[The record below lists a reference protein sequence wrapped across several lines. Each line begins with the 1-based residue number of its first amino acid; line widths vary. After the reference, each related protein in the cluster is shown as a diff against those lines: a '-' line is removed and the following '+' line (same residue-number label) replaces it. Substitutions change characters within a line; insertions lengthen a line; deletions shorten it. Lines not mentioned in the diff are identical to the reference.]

1 MSNEVKT
8 PRSVRNQK
16 TFSSFLRRVFQ
27 TLVHNWGWKLGCL
40 VVAIGLWTNLM
51 ANNKTLMRPREFTG
65 VTVSASENVRE
76 SLKSR
81 GFVVV
86 SGLEAENLSGFVLR
100 ANVPMQNYMSVT
112 ADQFN
117 PRVNLSRINSAG
129 KQKVEIITTDSSTYG
144 TKSEIVPS
152 EIEVEVEE
160 YVTRSRIPVGISYVG
175 SRSDQFYYPA
185 ATCDPLYITVA
196 GPKSL
201 VSGVARCLVDFDRSV
216 LPLTADTKKV
226 AVTSFRLVD
235 QQGEEIP
242 RDMIK
247 ITPLSSG
254 MAIDS
259 IIVEQEMYAYQQL
272 EISTEDVIIGRP
284 AEGYRVRSVSFSPAW
299 VDVAPEDPETD
310 LTGTK
315 LFAASPIDISGISLT
330 QDYRVDLSR
339 PTDAKIKHMKREI
352 TWMTV
357 EIEPI
362 PAEEPEEEQSPG
374 DPVLEEGDPLPD
386 ASDPAPAQTD
396 EAEAEEG

>member
-16 TFSSFLRRVFQ
+16 SSSPAARRV
-27 TLVHNWGWKLGCL
+27 LKAVLHNWGWKLACL
-40 VVAIGLWTNLM
+40 AVAVGLWANLM
-51 ANNKTLMRPREFTG
+51 ATNKTLLRPKEFTG
-65 VTVSASENVRE
+65 VSVTVSDTAKE

-86 SGLEAENLSGFVLR
+86 SGLEEEKLNGFTLR
-100 ANVPMQNYMSVT
+100 ADVPMQNYQAVKAES
-112 ADQFN
+112 FS
-117 PRVNLSRINSAG
+117 PRVNLNKITSAG
-129 KQKVEIITTDSSTYG
+129 VQKVPVETTPVST
-144 TKSEIVPS
+144 TSISPS

-160 YVTRSRIPVGISYVG
+160 YVTRSRIPVGISYSG

-185 ATCDPLYITVA
+185 AICDPLYITIA

-201 VSGVARCLVDFDRSV
+201 VSGVARCVVDFDRGL
-216 LPLTADTKKV
+216 LPLTPEPKKI

-235 QQGEEIP
+235 QSGEEIP
-242 RDMIK
+242 RDMIR

-272 EISTEDVIIGRP
+272 EISTEDAVVGQP
-284 AEGYRVRSVSFSPAW
+284 AEGCRVRSISFSPAW

-310 LTGTK
+310 LTGAMI
-315 LFAASPIDISGISLT
+315 FAASPVDISGISLT

-339 PTDAKIKHMKREI
+339 PTEAKIKHMKTEI

-357 EIEPI
+357 EIEPAAG
-362 PAEEPEEEQSPG
+362 PVQQEES
-374 DPVLEEGDPLPD
+374 
-386 ASDPAPAQTD
+386 AAAPAAA
-396 EAEAEEG
+396 EAEAKDQ